1 MCEFS
6 VPELNGCDFNCSGHS
21 VLELNKKG
29 ETRVTYGAS
38 LIYLLREEPRD
49 PGALVPKERKEKKSY
64 TSGASNARR
73 ALPTARRAYH
83 HARRAVDNAC
93 RA

>member
-1 MCEFS
+1 MVVTLIVLE
-6 VPELNGCDFNCSGHS
+6 HS

-49 PGALVPKERKEKKSY
+49 PGALVPKERKQKRV
-64 TSGASNARR
+64 TPRGPQMRDARYLR
-73 ALPTARRAYH
+73 LVAHIIMRDAP
-83 HARRAVDNAC
+83 
-93 RA
+93 

>member
-49 PGALVPKERKEKKSY
+49 PGALVPKERKQKRVTPRGHQMRDERY
-64 TSGASNARR
+64 LRHVAHIIMRDA
-73 ALPTARRAYH
+73 P
-83 HARRAVDNAC
+83 
-93 RA
+93 

>member
-49 PGALVPKERKEKKSY
+49 PGALVPKERKQKKLTPVGGPGPPGS
-64 TSGASNARR
+64 TRR
-73 ALPTARRAYH
+73 VPRT
-83 HARRAVDNAC
+83 D
-93 RA
+93 

>member
-49 PGALVPKERKEKKSY
+49 PGALVPKERKQKRV
-64 TSGASNARR
+64 TPRGPQMRDARYLR
-73 ALPTARRAYH
+73 LVAHIIMRDAP
-83 HARRAVDNAC
+83 
-93 RA
+93 